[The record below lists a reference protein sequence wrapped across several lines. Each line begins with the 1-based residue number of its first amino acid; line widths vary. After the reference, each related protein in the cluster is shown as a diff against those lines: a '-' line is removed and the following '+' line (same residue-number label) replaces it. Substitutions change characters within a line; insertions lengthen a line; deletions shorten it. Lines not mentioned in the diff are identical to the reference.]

1 MKGKIF
7 YLAWSIYRDII
18 FSGLNESVTSKEDQ
32 KKTIRFNQFIVLA
45 LLVNFLCVVT
55 YFYHG
60 LYISALIKITSAY
73 FFLLALY
80 FNARRKQEV
89 GRIISIIKVNLYLIV
104 ICYIVGLRAG
114 DYLLFFP
121 YFLLSLLCAETLFPF
136 FSSVTHSPGIAVGK
150 HIAFCSKF

>member
-45 LLVNFLCVVT
+45 LLVNFFCVVT

-60 LYISALIKITSAY
+60 LYISALINITSAY
-73 FFLLALY
+73 FFLLAFY
-80 FNARRKQEV
+80 FNAKRKQEI
-89 GRIISIIKVNLYLIV
+89 GRIISIINVNLYLIV
-104 ICYIVGLRAG
+104 ICFIEGLRAG
-114 DYLLFFP
+114 DYLL
-121 YFLLSLLCAETLFPF
+121 LSLFSCIDLC
-136 FSSVTHSPGIAVGK
+136 
-150 HIAFCSKF
+150 C